1 MRSVKKKKSD
11 MKVIFVIANCT
22 WYIYNFRKDL
32 FRSLQSK
39 GFRIILISAKDNYYK
54 DISKYLFRFERLF
67 LVRGSENPI
76 FEFITLLRILF
87 LNLKYRPKF
96 VHNFTIKPCIYG
108 SLIARITRTNNIINH
123 ITGLGP
129 SFFSKRK
136 TINIINKILNPI
148 YKYSFSGRNTLN
160 IFHNIQD
167 RDLFINKKFTSIKNT
182 EIIQGS
188 GVDIVYF
195 KENFIKEKF
204 NKNVQILF
212 PARLI
217 EEKGIIELIIAC
229 NELWEENYK
238 FTLNLAGDIDKQNK
252 SYLKEKILKKIMRN
266 KNINFVGRTNNI
278 LKIYKKTDIVV
289 LPTWREGLSKS
300 ILESASMSLPII
312 TTDVPGCK
320 EVIKHG
326 YSGILVPPRNANQIK
341 NAIRNYLENPSIAL
355 KYGQNARNSVVHN
368 FSLERINNQI
378 LKKYETYFSK

>member
-1 MRSVKKKKSD
+1 MRSAKKKKSYI
-11 MKVIFVIANCT
+11 KVIFIIANCT

-32 FRSLQSK
+32 FRRLQSK
-39 GFRIILISAKDNYYK
+39 GYKIILISAKDNYYK

-67 LVRGSENPI
+67 LIRGSENPI
-76 FEFITLLRILF
+76 FELITLLRILF
-87 LNLKYRPKF
+87 LYLKYRPKF

-108 SLIARITRTNNIINH
+108 SLVARITRTNNIINH

-160 IFHNIQD
+160 IFHNMHD
-167 RDLFINKKFTSIKNT
+167 RDLFINKKFTSIENT

-188 GVDIVYF
+188 GVDIFYF
-195 KENFIKEKF
+195 KENCIKDKF
-204 NKNVQILF
+204 NEKVQILF

-252 SYLKEKILKKIMRN
+252 SYLKEKFLKKIILN
-266 KNINFVGRTNNI
+266 KNINFIGRTNNI
-278 LKIYKKTDIVV
+278 LKIYNKTDIVV
-289 LPTWREGLSKS
+289 LPSWREGLSKS
-300 ILESASMSLPII
+300 LLESASMSLPII

-320 EVIKHG
+320 EVIKHE
-326 YSGILVPPRNANQIK
+326 YSGILVPPRNANELK
-341 NAIRNYLENPSIAL
+341 NGIRNYLENPSIAL
-355 KYGQNARNSVVHN
+355 QYGQNARKSVVHD

-378 LKKYETYFSK
+378 LKKYETYFS